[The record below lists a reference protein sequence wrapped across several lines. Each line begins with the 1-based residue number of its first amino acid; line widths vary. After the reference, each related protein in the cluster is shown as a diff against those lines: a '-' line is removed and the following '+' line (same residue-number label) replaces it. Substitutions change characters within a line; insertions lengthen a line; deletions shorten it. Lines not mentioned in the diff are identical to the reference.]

1 MSVVQNS
8 PAITVGLALLLA
20 LSASSVDA
28 QSGGAFEITRST
40 VDAGGYDKGSD
51 LSPIADLAPK
61 LGGLYTIGVTDPA
74 IASGGGFMLRGGFH
88 AAAAPPPTDAVFKD
102 SFESP

>member
-1 MSVVQNS
+1 M
-8 PAITVGLALLLA
+8 LLA

-40 VDAGGYDKGSD
+40 VDAGGGASSGGDFVLVGT
-51 LSPIADLAPK
+51 IAQPDA
-61 LGGLYTIGVTDPA
+61 DPA
-74 IASGGGFMLRGGFH
+74 IASGGGFTLRGGFH